1 MESIKQIVLGKKD
14 KVMKHNLK
22 ISVSKEPRASDVVTC
37 KTVSMR
43 EHFIRFLFGTK
54 QSVTILIPGDS
65 VAEVAISEMT
75 KGGGRDE

>member
-1 MESIKQIVLGKKD
+1 
-14 KVMKHNLK
+14 MKHNLK

-43 EHFIRFLFGTK
+43 EHFFRFLFGTK

-65 VAEVAISEMT
+65 VAEVAISEMM